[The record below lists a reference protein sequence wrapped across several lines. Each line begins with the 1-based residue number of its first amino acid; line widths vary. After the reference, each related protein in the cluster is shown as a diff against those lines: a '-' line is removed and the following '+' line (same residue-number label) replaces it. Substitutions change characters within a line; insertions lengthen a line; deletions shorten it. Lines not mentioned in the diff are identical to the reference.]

1 MYRKRITQP
10 EFEDFYLP
18 FGGRIR
24 SDNRWV
30 ILAKLIPWEEIE
42 KRYEKN
48 FSKEGI
54 GAPAK
59 EVRLALGSLIIK
71 EKLGLTDEET
81 VMQIQE
87 NPYLQYFCGFEGYYE
102 EEPFDPSLMVHFRK
116 RLDEQTVSEVNEL
129 VVKNW
134 VKRKGRGKR
143 KRKEGSEE
151 DETPKQGK
159 LLLDCSCAPADIRYP
174 TDLSLLNEGREKLE
188 RTLSMCFMNR

>member
-1 MYRKRITQP
+1 MHFGRGAIYRKRRSQP

-30 ILAKLIPWEEIE
+30 VLAKLIPWQEIE
-42 KRYEKN
+42 KRYAKN

-59 EVRLALGSLIIK
+59 PVRLALGSLIIK

-87 NPYLQYFCGFEGYYE
+87 NHYFQYFLGFESY
-102 EEPFDPSLMVHFRK
+102 
-116 RLDEQTVSEVNEL
+116 
-129 VVKNW
+129 
-134 VKRKGRGKR
+134 
-143 KRKEGSEE
+143 
-151 DETPKQGK
+151 
-159 LLLDCSCAPADIRYP
+159 
-174 TDLSLLNEGREKLE
+174 
-188 RTLSMCFMNR
+188 